1 MRLQATPTRITRA
14 ALLWLLPAGLAQAA
28 EVKAGDW
35 DITIGGIVNAYYT
48 SASCSGSQ
56 NVTGLAL
63 ASKALGCGGADGS
76 TVIGNGLL
84 PNALITSA
92 KTKQDGIDIGATILI
107 GAAVSS
113 SDSISNNNN
122 VDVRR
127 GFMTIGTPS
136 AGTLKI
142 GREGGL
148 FGDAPIFAD
157 MTLLGAGAPVKATQV
172 NRVTLG
178 HIGAGYSYL
187 GYYGQ
192 LAYTAPAMDAF
203 GFTVALMS
211 PVDAFANT
219 SYTAARQPQVQA
231 RGTLTIGGSKAWLA
245 VKSQPFKGVAPAT
258 NFTMKGVEVGG
269 QFNYEDFSLLGNIQ
283 SGTGL
288 GVLADGDNG
297 NTKSTA
303 WLLQGTYKMGKIK
316 LGLSSGST
324 KLKDATGTGLKD
336 NTNTTA
342 GVYYSLTK
350 SVTLVGEVSSTK
362 SKSAAGESAKMSG
375 VALGGILFF

>member
-1 MRLQATPTRITRA
+1 
-14 ALLWLLPAGLAQAA
+14 
-28 EVKAGDW
+28 
-35 DITIGGIVNAYYT
+35 
-48 SASCSGSQ
+48 
-56 NVTGLAL
+56 
-63 ASKALGCGGADGS
+63 
-76 TVIGNGLL
+76 
-84 PNALITSA
+84 
-92 KTKQDGIDIGATILI
+92 
-107 GAAVSS
+107 
-113 SDSISNNNN
+113 
-122 VDVRR
+122 
-127 GFMTIGTPS
+127 
-136 AGTLKI
+136 
-142 GREGGL
+142 
-148 FGDAPIFAD
+148 

-303 WLLQGTYKMGKIK
+303 WLLQGTYKMGKTK